1 MSDFKN
7 FKISP
12 MIKQDTYFIAEIE
25 KESFSEPWS
34 QAALEGELSNENA
47 LFLVAKDGDEILG
60 YIGMHTV
67 LDECY
72 IANIA
77 VGQKYRRRKVAEKLL
92 LYSIEKVRERNCGFI
107 SLEVRVSNAPAIA
120 LYEKMGFV
128 SLGERKDFYSRPKE
142 NALIMTKYLSGDENI

>member
-1 MSDFKN
+1 MSDFEN

-12 MIKQDTYFIAEIE
+12 MIKQDTYSVAEIE
-25 KESFSEPWS
+25 KECFSEPWS
-34 QAALEGELSNENA
+34 QTALENELSNESA
-47 LFLVAKDGDEILG
+47 MFFVAKNSDGVFG

-77 VGQKYRRRKVAEKLL
+77 VGEKYRRRKVAEKLL
-92 LYSIEKVRERNCGFI
+92 IYSIEKVRERNCSFI

-128 SLGERKDFYSRPKE
+128 ALGERKDFYSKPKE
-142 NALIMTKYLSGDENI
+142 NALIMTKYLDGDENI